1 MGGLCLEQ
9 DPPGVPGNRPA
20 VLEVAGGHESKELAA
35 LEGKSE
41 VLSYFLGDV
50 GDDGLGASFEK
61 DLVSDECC
69 HQVPGATLA
78 AEFIT
83 ILLPGSVFHKDGKR
97 FLQVDDFPI
106 QDMMPH
112 DQHRDSL
119 WQNKNE
125 MPKAQGKVMISKCL
139 PETLSGDN
147 AGTSTPSTTAGKPQ
161 RTTHPHILFPL
172 SGPR

>member
-50 GDDGLGASFEK
+50 GDDGLGTSFEK
-61 DLVSDECC
+61 DLIFDECS

-78 AEFIT
+78 AKFIT
-83 ILLPGSVFHKDGKR
+83 ILLPGRVFNKDGKR

-125 MPKAQGKVMISKCL
+125 MPEVQGEVITFKCL
-139 PETLSGDN
+139 LEMLLGVN
-147 AGTSTPSTTAGKPQ
+147 AGTSTPSTTAEKPQ
-161 RTTHPHILFPL
+161 RITHPHILFTL